1 MYHLDGLRCDAIHMI
16 FDTSAVHFWELV
28 YHKLNKLK
36 AHTGRPFYLV
46 AESDLNSPRVIQSP
60 EQGGWGF
67 DAQWLDDFHHALY
80 VLLDKNGKERY
91 GDFGR
96 MDQLAKAYTDGFVH
110 SGEYVEFRK
119 RKYGASSKGFNGE
132 HFVAFNSNHDQV
144 GNRIRGE
151 RLSSLVNFDRLKIAA
166 AALLLAPYV
175 PMLFMGEEYGE
186 DTPFFYFVN
195 YANEE
200 LQKEVIEGRKKEFE
214 KFKGQG
220 EHEDPNSIETFNQ
233 SKVQWSKRRTGKYA
247 ILLDWHRQLINLRK
261 TSPVLQNFT
270 KEGIAVDTI
279 GEKGFVLHR
288 SSEDKQKQML
298 CFFNL
303 SEEIITYKIAE
314 DLLEW
319 HKILDSNHSS
329 YLEKEKEL
337 MHAAPD
343 ILAGG
348 EEFVLSPLSVSVY
361 AVSLH

>member
-1 MYHLDGLRCDAIHMI
+1 M
-16 FDTSAVHFWELV
+16 
-28 YHKLNKLK
+28 NKLK

-46 AESDLNSPRVIQSP
+46 AESYLNSPRVIQSP